1 MNKKDLNNI
10 FLDTPES
17 FKKRVRT
24 TLNNLPENEEVY
36 NMENKKLYKGSS
48 FIKKSA
54 AVIAATF
61 ILTTS
66 VFALGKVTSLV
77 GTSSIIP
84 TYKTIPSNEK
94 INSDLGFTP
103 NVVEKFENGYEFKD
117 GHILKKKA
125 LDENK
130 EVVGKSKGVSF
141 EYKKNNGTLMLFM
154 EGKMLGEKDKNE
166 ELVENYKGI
175 DLYYFSYIN
184 KTVPDDYKMTE
195 QDKLDEESGKLVF
208 SYDGSSNTEI
218 HKPTFVNWKDG
229 DVYYSFLAT
238 DSDLTKDDLIKMAK
252 EIIDSK

>member
-24 TLNNLPENEEVY
+24 TLNNLPEKGEIY
-36 NMENKKLYKGSS
+36 NMENKKRYKGSS

-66 VFALGKVTSLV
+66 AFAIGKVTSLV
-77 GTSSIIP
+77 SVTSKIP
-84 TYKTIPSNEK
+84 TYRTIPSNEK

-103 NVVEKFENGYEFKD
+103 NIVKKFEDGYEFKG
-117 GHILKKKA
+117 GHISKSEG

-130 EVVGKSKGVSF
+130 EVVDKSKYVSF
-141 EYKKNNGTLMLFM
+141 EYKKNNDTLMLFM
-154 EGKMLGEKDKNE
+154 EGKMLAEKDKNE
-166 ELVENYKGI
+166 ELVENYKGV

-184 KTVPDDYKMTE
+184 KLVPADYKMTE
-195 QDKLDEESGKLVF
+195 QDKLDEESGKFVF
-208 SYDGSSNTEI
+208 SSGSSEVETQ
-218 HKPTFVNWKDG
+218 KQTSLNWKDG